1 MNQQVTTADGKR
13 EGHVNN
19 RRAVDKLKT
28 GERDRLKNEA
38 WPVNAERWWREVDR
52 DPCVGGDLN
61 DTGTD

>member
-1 MNQQVTTADGKR
+1 MFD
-13 EGHVNN
+13 N

-28 GERDRLKNEA
+28 GERDGLKKED
-38 WPVNAERWWREVDR
+38 WPVNEERWWREVDK